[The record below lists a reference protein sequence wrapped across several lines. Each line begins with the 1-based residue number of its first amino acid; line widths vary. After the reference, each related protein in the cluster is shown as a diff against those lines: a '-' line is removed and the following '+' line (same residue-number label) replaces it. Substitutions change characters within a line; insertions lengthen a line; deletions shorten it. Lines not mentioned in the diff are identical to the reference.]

1 MRHVIASS
9 QCRYVHDAL
18 GRRLKTVFTDTDGK
32 ERITYFGW
40 DGDRHVHT
48 EYVREDGDRDIVH
61 TVYEPGTF
69 TPMVRLSTTA
79 KGKQK
84 IKPHLMV
91 QAGLANLPE
100 AKGNGDAASAPM
112 SMLQE
117 MLTGMTELV
126 QKQMEQNIKHMLKEG
141 LSPLSKSIL
150 TNMGMDPEALL
161 ANTRQ
166 GLQEAKQAE
175 LTPVTIHYFHNDHL
189 GAPLALTD
197 QQANIVWAVKRDPW
211 GNIEEE
217 YNPQGL
223 EQPIGL
229 PGQRLDKETGLYY
242 NRYRYYDPKIG
253 AYINQD
259 PIGLNG
265 GLNLSKYSDNPLLQI
280 DPFGLQAT
288 APTPAASAPA
298 SAASA
303 ANNTLSLGT
312 METKIA
318 ANNNSGQSNNLI
330 LCMAWDESGFKTN
343 PSSPGSSVGLL
354 QIKGPALKDVNSHTD
369 GAPYTK
375 SDMKDPD
382 KNIAAATAYL
392 GIQINSYH
400 AGNVAAGIGAYGEGS
415 KYTQAVQDC
424 EKCLNDCGKNGLT
437 CSESSKSACLHKI
450 HK

>member
-1 MRHVIASS
+1 
-9 QCRYVHDAL
+9 
-18 GRRLKTVFTDTDGK
+18 
-32 ERITYFGW
+32 
-40 DGDRHVHT
+40 
-48 EYVREDGDRDIVH
+48 
-61 TVYEPGTF
+61 VYEPGTF

-79 KGKQK
+79 KGKQR

-100 AKGNGDAASAPM
+100 AKENSDAASAPM

-117 MLTGMTELV
+117 MLAGMPELV
-126 QKQMEQNIKHMLKEG
+126 QKQMEQNVKHMLKEG

-217 YNPQGL
+217 YNPQGI

-253 AYINQD
+253 SYINQD
-259 PIGLNG
+259 PIGLRG
-265 GLNLSKYSDNPLLQI
+265 GLNTSIYGVNNPLIFI
-280 DPFGLQAT
+280 DPIGL
-288 APTPAASAPA
+288 
-298 SAASA
+298 
-303 ANNTLSLGT
+303 
-312 METKIA
+312 
-318 ANNNSGQSNNLI
+318 SGQ
-330 LCMAWDESGFKTN
+330 WK
-343 PSSPGSSVGLL
+343 
-354 QIKGPALKDVNSHTD
+354 
-369 GAPYTK
+369 
-375 SDMKDPD
+375 
-382 KNIAAATAYL
+382 
-392 GIQINSYH
+392 
-400 AGNVAAGIGAYGEGS
+400 
-415 KYTQAVQDC
+415 
-424 EKCLNDCGKNGLT
+424 DCGKGCKIMIDKNAVGNGRHLHWECGRGSSSGEMGEYGGT
-437 CSESSKSACLHKI
+437 SHGDNCSSAPNIIKNCARRYGFEPEAPSCPNSIPAPAPAPAPDAPYSAPGKAEAPPGVDPNASGLPSATTTMEAAGAMGI
-450 HK
+450 AAIMVRILLAAIPELAL